1 MFKEEK
7 LTTKNG
13 VDIFYYQNPS
23 LHGFYISLFLRAGSM
38 YEEISGITH
47 FLEHAAIRNV
57 GALMNG
63 ELYSTLDRYGM
74 DFNASTYNEMVQF
87 YISGARVNFSRASEI
102 ITKILSPIILS
113 AKDLNTERDRIK
125 AEIRESD
132 DMTSLSTFS
141 NGIVHEG
148 TKLSRLIT
156 GTIGSVNKINRNLLE
171 NYRTSVMTA
180 ENIFF
185 YVTGNIDDGDIAKLS
200 SDIEGYSLDVGN
212 KSENIAP
219 VCHNFGKRDQ
229 VVHIKNADFTML
241 RFTFDMDMSK
251 MSLAESDLLY
261 DMLFSGNNSLF
272 FIEMSEK
279 RGICYDIS
287 GFIERYLNIGEL
299 TISFEVRRSLVY
311 EAAET
316 VVSLLR
322 DFKNR
327 LVAESEMMK
336 ASYVTNSELLYDSP
350 GELNFAFAY
359 DNHIMNEGYSA
370 VPDRARKYNSVTP
383 ERIREIANMV
393 FRPEN
398 LVFTVKGPKSKIDL
412 TELENIIKKL

>member
-7 LTTKNG
+7 LTTQNG
-13 VDIFYYQNPS
+13 VDIFYYKNPT

-38 YEEISGITH
+38 HEEISGITH

-63 ELYSTLDRYGM
+63 ELYSTLDRHGM
-74 DFNASTYNEMVQF
+74 DFNASTYSEMVQF
-87 YISGARVNFSRASEI
+87 YISGAKVNFQRASEI

-132 DMTSLSTFS
+132 DMTSLSTFAS
-141 NGIVHEG
+141 GIVHEG
-148 TKLSRLIT
+148 TNLSRLIT
-156 GTIGSVNKINRNLLE
+156 GTIGSVNKINRDLLE
-171 NYRTSVMTA
+171 KYRKSVMTTD
-180 ENIFF
+180 NIFF
-185 YVTGNIDDGDIAKLS
+185 YVTGNFDDEDITKLS
-200 SDIEGYSLDVGN
+200 SDIEGYSLEPGN
-212 KSENIAP
+212 KNENIAP

-229 VVHIKNADFTML
+229 TVHIKNADFTML
-241 RFTFDMDMSK
+241 RFTFDVDMSK
-251 MSLAESDLLY
+251 MSLPENDLLY

-316 VVSLLR
+316 IISLLH
-322 DFKNR
+322 DFKTR
-327 LVAESEMMK
+327 LVAESDMMK
-336 ASYVTNSELLYDSP
+336 ASYVTNSELLYDNP

-370 VPDRARKYNSVTP
+370 VPDRARKYDLVTP

-398 LVFTVKGPKSKIDL
+398 LVLAVKGPKSKIDL
-412 TELENIIKKL
+412 TKLENIIKKL